1 MKRRLEFVMSFLP
14 SGKTPRTMFSE
25 MPPKTHDVDTAKS
38 EVLAYIAQEMSCDTS
53 QAIRMFNSMRHPKCR
68 VLVFDR
74 VERQWKGCSFRPS
87 DAETSELSILREHRA
102 LERQVAVVRSELR
115 RLAKEVEVLKKSSKS
130 KRKGRKTSNEAEEE
144 PSEAEIELESDS
156 SVDDLLDQ
164 YRTISAQEREGF
176 IPQINMEEANRIA
189 LIAQQKR
196 QKELEAEQKE
206 NLRKAM
212 MISH

>member
-1 MKRRLEFVMSFLP
+1 MTDIDVKRRLEFVMSFLP

-130 KRKGRKTSNEAEEE
+130 KRKAKNVKQDEAVDE
-144 PSEAEIELESDS
+144 PVESDEETGIEYS
-156 SVDDLLDQ
+156 D
-164 YRTISAQEREGF
+164 AF
-176 IPQINMEEANRIA
+176 IPQINLEEANRIA
-189 LIAQQKR
+189 LVAQQKR

-206 NLRKAM
+206 NFRKAM
-212 MISH
+212 MISR

>member
-1 MKRRLEFVMSFLP
+1 
-14 SGKTPRTMFSE
+14 MFSE

-87 DAETSELSILREHRA
+87 DAETSELSIIREHRSF
-102 LERQVAVVRSELR
+102 ERQLSVVKSAMR
-115 RLAKEVEVLKKSSKS
+115 RMQGDIEDLKRKASARPKS
-130 KRKGRKTSNEAEEE
+130 KKVKQDEAVDEPVEPDEETG
-144 PSEAEIELESDS
+144 IEDNG
-156 SVDDLLDQ
+156 
-164 YRTISAQEREGF
+164 AF

-189 LIAQQKR
+189 LIAQQNR

-206 NLRKAM
+206 NFRKAM

>member
-1 MKRRLEFVMSFLP
+1 MTDIDVKRRLEFVMSFLP

-130 KRKGRKTSNEAEEE
+130 KRKGRKTPDEEE
-144 PSEAEIELESDS
+144 ESVSSELDDLSADLKEIFGKESD
-156 SVDDLLDQ
+156 
-164 YRTISAQEREGF
+164 AF
-176 IPQINMEEANRIA
+176 IPQINLDEANRIA

-206 NLRKAM
+206 NFRKAM

>member
-1 MKRRLEFVMSFLP
+1 MSFLP

-130 KRKGRKTSNEAEEE
+130 KRKAKNVKQDEAVDE
-144 PSEAEIELESDS
+144 PVESDEETGIEYS
-156 SVDDLLDQ
+156 D
-164 YRTISAQEREGF
+164 AF

>member
-1 MKRRLEFVMSFLP
+1 MSFLP

-130 KRKGRKTSNEAEEE
+130 KRKGRKTPDEEE
-144 PSEAEIELESDS
+144 EESDS
-156 SVDDLLDQ
+156 SEIDDL
-164 YRTISAQEREGF
+164 SADLKEIFGKESGAF

-189 LIAQQKR
+189 LVAQQKR

>member
-1 MKRRLEFVMSFLP
+1 MTDIDVKRRLEFVMSFLP

-130 KRKGRKTSNEAEEE
+130 KRKAKNVKQDEAVDE
-144 PSEAEIELESDS
+144 PVESDEETGIEYS
-156 SVDDLLDQ
+156 D
-164 YRTISAQEREGF
+164 AF
-176 IPQINMEEANRIA
+176 IPQINMDEANRIE

-206 NLRKAM
+206 NFRKAM

>member
-1 MKRRLEFVMSFLP
+1 MSFLP
-14 SGKTPRTMFSE
+14 SGKTPRTMVSE

-130 KRKGRKTSNEAEEE
+130 KRKGRKTPDEEE
-144 PSEAEIELESDS
+144 ESVSSEIDDLSADLKEIFGKESD
-156 SVDDLLDQ
+156 
-164 YRTISAQEREGF
+164 AF
-176 IPQINMEEANRIA
+176 IPQINMDEANRIA

-206 NLRKAM
+206 NFRKAM

>member
-1 MKRRLEFVMSFLP
+1 MSFLP

-68 VLVFDR
+68 VLVFDK

-130 KRKGRKTSNEAEEE
+130 KRKAKNVKQDEAVDE
-144 PSEAEIELESDS
+144 PVESDEETGIEYS
-156 SVDDLLDQ
+156 D
-164 YRTISAQEREGF
+164 AF
-176 IPQINMEEANRIA
+176 IPQINLEEANRIA

-206 NLRKAM
+206 NFRKAM
-212 MISH
+212 MISR

>member
-1 MKRRLEFVMSFLP
+1 MTDIDVKRRLEFVMSFLP

-130 KRKGRKTSNEAEEE
+130 KRKAKNVKQDEAVDE
-144 PSEAEIELESDS
+144 PVESDEETGIEYS
-156 SVDDLLDQ
+156 D
-164 YRTISAQEREGF
+164 AF
-176 IPQINMEEANRIA
+176 IPQINLEEANRIA

-206 NLRKAM
+206 NFRKAM

>member
-1 MKRRLEFVMSFLP
+1 MSFLP

-130 KRKGRKTSNEAEEE
+130 KRKAKNVKQDEAVDE
-144 PSEAEIELESDS
+144 PVESDEETGIEYS
-156 SVDDLLDQ
+156 D
-164 YRTISAQEREGF
+164 AF
-176 IPQINMEEANRIA
+176 IPQINMDEANRIA

-206 NLRKAM
+206 NFRKAM

>member
-1 MKRRLEFVMSFLP
+1 MTDIDVKRRLEFVMSFLP

-130 KRKGRKTSNEAEEE
+130 KRKGRKTPDEEE
-144 PSEAEIELESDS
+144 ESVSSEIDDLSADLKEIFGKESD
-156 SVDDLLDQ
+156 
-164 YRTISAQEREGF
+164 AF
-176 IPQINMEEANRIA
+176 IPQINMDEANRIA

>member
-1 MKRRLEFVMSFLP
+1 MSFLP

-130 KRKGRKTSNEAEEE
+130 KRKAKNVKQDEAVDE
-144 PSEAEIELESDS
+144 PVESDEETGIEYS
-156 SVDDLLDQ
+156 D
-164 YRTISAQEREGF
+164 AF
-176 IPQINMEEANRIA
+176 IPQINLEEANRIA

-206 NLRKAM
+206 NFRKAM

>member
-1 MKRRLEFVMSFLP
+1 MSFLP

-130 KRKGRKTSNEAEEE
+130 KRKGRKTPDEEE
-144 PSEAEIELESDS
+144 ESVSSEIDDLSADLKEIFGKESD
-156 SVDDLLDQ
+156 
-164 YRTISAQEREGF
+164 AF
-176 IPQINMEEANRIA
+176 IPQINLDEANRIA
-189 LIAQQKR
+189 LVAQQKR

-206 NLRKAM
+206 NFRKAM

>member
-1 MKRRLEFVMSFLP
+1 MTDIDVKRRLEFVMSFLP

-130 KRKGRKTSNEAEEE
+130 KRKGRKTPDEEE
-144 PSEAEIELESDS
+144 ESVSSEIDDLSADLKEIFGKESD
-156 SVDDLLDQ
+156 
-164 YRTISAQEREGF
+164 AF
-176 IPQINMEEANRIA
+176 IPQINLDEANRIA

-206 NLRKAM
+206 NFRKAM

>member
-1 MKRRLEFVMSFLP
+1 MTDIDVKRRLEFVMSFLP

-130 KRKGRKTSNEAEEE
+130 KRKAKNVKQDEAVDE
-144 PSEAEIELESDS
+144 PVESDEETGIEYS
-156 SVDDLLDQ
+156 D
-164 YRTISAQEREGF
+164 AF
-176 IPQINMEEANRIA
+176 IPQINMDEANRIA

-206 NLRKAM
+206 NFRKAM

>member
-130 KRKGRKTSNEAEEE
+130 KRKGRKTPDEEE
-144 PSEAEIELESDS
+144 ESVSSEIDDLSADLKEIFGKESD
-156 SVDDLLDQ
+156 
-164 YRTISAQEREGF
+164 AF
-176 IPQINMEEANRIA
+176 IPQINLDEANRIA